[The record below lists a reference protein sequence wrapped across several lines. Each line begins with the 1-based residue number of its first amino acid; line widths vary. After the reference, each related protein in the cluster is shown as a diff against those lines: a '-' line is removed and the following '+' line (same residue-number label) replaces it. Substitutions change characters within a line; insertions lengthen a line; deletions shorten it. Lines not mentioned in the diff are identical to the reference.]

1 MENTSKEVKAKIRS
15 QATFICGPTGAGKS
29 VIMNDFV
36 KENNLIVT

>member
-1 MENTSKEVKAKIRS
+1 MQKTSGAVNPKLLKQV
-15 QATFICGPTGAGKS
+15 TFMLGPTGAGKS